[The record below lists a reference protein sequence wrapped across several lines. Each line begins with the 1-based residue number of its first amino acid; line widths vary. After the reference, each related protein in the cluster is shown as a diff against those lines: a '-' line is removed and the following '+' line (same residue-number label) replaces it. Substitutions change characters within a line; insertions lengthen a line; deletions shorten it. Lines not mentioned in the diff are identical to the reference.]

1 MQSIF
6 KIIVLFTAFSFATG
20 ASAVPTLQLG
30 VSDGAGGYIA
40 YTPAGTS
47 PTEEETA
54 YTSGNAIV
62 VGGAY
67 GPNAD
72 LLIGGKYG
80 SGADWSAFGFDAS
93 FDGKGAVLMATVSN
107 ALSDLTIDG
116 LSAFFTSTTNLFP
129 NEHAPLGSA
138 ASFLFFDIGDFAK
151 IANAVSDFAC
161 SNECT
166 ATGELK
172 TLTLGGT
179 GAYDWI
185 HFDVMALV
193 TDTYGETDLKTG
205 VGNNP
210 GSHDVT
216 WKNSAT
222 NVPEPSTVL
231 LFGLGMMG
239 LLMVRK
245 AQGSSSH

>member
-1 MQSIF
+1 MQSIL
-6 KIIVLFTAFSFATG
+6 KVIVLLTAFSFATG
-20 ASAVPTLQLG
+20 ASAIPTLQLG

-47 PTEEETA
+47 PTEEDTA
-54 YTSGNAIV
+54 YTSGNTIV

-67 GPNAD
+67 SPNAD
-72 LLIGGKYG
+72 LLIGGQYG
-80 SGADWSAFGFDAS
+80 SGADWSAFGFDSS
-93 FDGKGAVLMATVSN
+93 FDGKGAVLMASVSN

-129 NEHAPLGSA
+129 NEHDPLGSA
-138 ASFLFFDIGDFAK
+138 ASFLFFDIGDFAQ

-161 SNECT
+161 NECT

-172 TLTLGGT
+172 TLTLAGT
-179 GAYDWI
+179 SEYDWI

-193 TDTYGETDLKTG
+193 TDTYGEADLKTG

-216 WKNSAT
+216 WTNSAT
-222 NVPEPSTVL
+222 VPEPSTVL

-245 AQGSSSH
+245 AQRTEQFA